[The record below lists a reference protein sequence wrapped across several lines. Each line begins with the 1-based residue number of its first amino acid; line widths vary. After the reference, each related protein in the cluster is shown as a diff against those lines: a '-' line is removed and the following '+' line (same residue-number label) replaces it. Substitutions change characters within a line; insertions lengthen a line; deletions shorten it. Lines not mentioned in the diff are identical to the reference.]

1 MAVSFNKVVKRKLS
15 SLFTRLVKIM
25 NDFGVLAIAALLT
38 GWLCA
43 LGFVCLANVL
53 ECAVAY

>member
-1 MAVSFNKVVKRKLS
+1 VAVSFNKVVERKA
-15 SLFTRLVKIM
+15 LFSFYSFVKIM